1 MYPDMCFHFNKGE
14 LDVANPSVGD
24 FAEITMTVEVTGID
38 KEGVSLMKH
47 GPVKVTKPFKEMSSE
62 QMKEKI
68 GTVEDEME
76 PMANDTEEGE

>member
-1 MYPDMCFHFNKGE
+1 MYPDMCFHFSKGE

-38 KEGVSLMKH
+38 KDGISLMKH

-68 GTVEDEME
+68 GTVEDNEE
-76 PMANDTEEGE
+76 PMDKEEKTYE

>member
-38 KEGVSLMKH
+38 KDGISLMKH
-47 GPVKVTKPFKEMSSE
+47 GPVKVTKPFKEVSSE

-68 GTVEDEME
+68 GTVEDETVPHSDNAE
-76 PMANDTEEGE
+76 YE